1 MLALRDAIP
10 RATPFA
16 RAECATLR
24 LRLPKIGA
32 RVVERAARIRIHFAF
47 GLPGRPFLPPTRRAP
62 RSGRPLIGGAP
73 RAPQT

>member
-1 MLALRDAIP
+1 MIALRDAIP

-32 RVVERAARIRIHFAF
+32 RVVERAARVRIHFAPACWDAAYF
-47 GLPGRPFLPPTRRAP
+47 RLLAGHLAAAGP
-62 RSGRPLIGGAP
+62 
-73 RAPQT
+73 